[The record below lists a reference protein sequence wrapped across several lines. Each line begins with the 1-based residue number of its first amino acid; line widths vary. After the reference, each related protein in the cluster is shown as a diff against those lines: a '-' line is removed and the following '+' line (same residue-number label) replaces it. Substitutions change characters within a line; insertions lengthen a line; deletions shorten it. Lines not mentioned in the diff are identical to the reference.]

1 MDNEQETMGKG
12 IAQTKVQN
20 LVHFCVCV
28 CVCVC
33 VCIISNP
40 ISKFKSLS

>member
-28 CVCVC
+28 CVY
-33 VCIISNP
+33 IISNP

>member
-12 IAQTKVQN
+12 IAQTKVRN

-28 CVCVC
+28 CVY
-33 VCIISNP
+33 N
-40 ISKFKSLS
+40 FKSY